1 MTAMKLFLGYLAL
14 LSLVAFV
21 LYALDKAK
29 ARRGAWRIPE
39 KTLLLTGFCGGAVGA
54 LLAMQLFRHKTKHFY
69 FYVVNVL
76 GLTWQLVLCVYLY
89 LQL

>member
-29 ARRGAWRIPE
+29 ARRGEA
-39 KTLLLTGFCGGAVGA
+39 
-54 LLAMQLFRHKTKHFY
+54 
-69 FYVVNVL
+69 
-76 GLTWQLVLCVYLY
+76 
-89 LQL
+89 